1 MGKVNNQFIESFLS
15 ADLSL
20 GQLAHKMNLSIEE
33 TMRYLSERNIP
44 VTDYDIEEDVRGVDI
59 FMNDQEGDS
68 GTGLS
73 VG

>member
-1 MGKVNNQFIESFLS
+1 MKRANEHLIEAFLR

-44 VTDYDIEEDVRGVDI
+44 VTDYDIEEDIRGIEV
-59 FMNDQEGDS
+59 FMNDREEGR
-68 GTGLS
+68 
-73 VG
+73 

>member
-20 GQLAHKMNLSIEE
+20 GQLAHRMNLSIEE

-44 VTDYDIEEDVRGVDI
+44 VTDYDVEEDIKGVEVLMHDRE
-59 FMNDQEGDS
+59 EGR
-68 GTGLS
+68 
-73 VG
+73 